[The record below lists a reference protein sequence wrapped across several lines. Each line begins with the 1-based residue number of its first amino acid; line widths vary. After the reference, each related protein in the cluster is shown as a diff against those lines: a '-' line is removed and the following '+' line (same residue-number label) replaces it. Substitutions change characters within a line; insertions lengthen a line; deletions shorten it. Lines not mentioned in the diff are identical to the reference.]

1 MFSDIFQAKM
11 SELMAT
17 LEFVRTYL
25 DDLLCISKG
34 SLEDHLTKLRRVF
47 IRLRDAGLTVNA
59 RKSSFCAM
67 ETEYLGYVLSRDG
80 IKPQPKKVQAILA
93 LTPPQNVKQLRRFL
107 GMVQYYRDIWARRS
121 EVLAPLT
128 NLVGECGHTKVT
140 KANKTKKKLW
150 HWDSIHQQAFDTVK
164 ATITRDVTLAYPDYS
179 QGFEIYT
186 DSSKFQLGA
195 VITQNNRPLAF
206 FSRKLSQA
214 QQKYSVTE
222 QELLAIVETLKEFKG
237 MLWGQ
242 QITVYTDH
250 KNLMQD
256 ALGLTSDRVYRWR
269 LLLKEYGPTVMYIKG
284 IHNTVADAIS
294 RLDYEPVAND
304 RSIWMTFAQCWC
316 YHNTAQPKSSLATT
330 QESMNQVFANRNEE
344 DSIYPLTTREIAE
357 AQQEDKSL
365 LNKGYSTHLI
375 ENIKVLCKDGKM
387 VIPTSLQH
395 RAVAW
400 FHHYLQHPG
409 TKRLEETL
417 RLSMYWKGLR
427 TTVQSHVKKCHSC
440 QVNKRRQ
447 LKYGKLPT
455 KLAITNPWVAL
466 CVDLIGPYTLKG
478 KDKTQIDFMC
488 VTMID
493 PATRWFEIVE
503 LPVSQLQ
510 ELDIST
516 GTKGQRSKDTH
527 VQTKQPYFDKTSATV
542 GNTINRTWFSRYPR
556 SQYII
561 YDNGSKFKLHFET
574 LYDSYGLKRKPTSV
588 RNPQANAIL
597 ERVHQTIMVMLC
609 TADLDMADTVSESDI
624 ADFLTN
630 ASWAVRSTYHTVLKT
645 SPGAAI
651 FGRDMLFDVPYI
663 ADWSKIGEY
672 RQKQTDKN
680 TRREN
685 ASRIDWDYQ
694 PGDKVLLRKD
704 GILRKT
710 ESRYESDPW
719 TITSVHTNG
728 TIRVQRG
735 TKSERLNIRRVTPY
749 FE

>member
-1 MFSDIFQAKM
+1 
-11 SELMAT
+11 
-17 LEFVRTYL
+17 
-25 DDLLCISKG
+25 
-34 SLEDHLTKLRRVF
+34 
-47 IRLRDAGLTVNA
+47 
-59 RKSSFCAM
+59 
-67 ETEYLGYVLSRDG
+67 
-80 IKPQPKKVQAILA
+80 
-93 LTPPQNVKQLRRFL
+93 
-107 GMVQYYRDIWARRS
+107 MVQYYRDIWARHC
-121 EVLAPLT
+121 EILAPLT
-128 NLVGECGHTKVT
+128 NLVGKCGHTKVT
-140 KANKTKKKLW
+140 KANKTKKKPW

-179 QGFEIYT
+179 QGFEIYR

-195 VITQNNRPLAF
+195 AITQNNRPLAF

-256 ALGLTSDRVYRWR
+256 ALGLTSDRVYCWR
-269 LLLKEYGPTVMYIKG
+269 LLLEEYGPTVVYIKG

-294 RLDYEPVAND
+294 RLDYGPVADD
-304 RSIWMTFAQCWC
+304 RSTWMTFAQCWC

-330 QESMNQVFANRNEE
+330 EDSMNQVFANQNKE

-357 AQQEDKSL
+357 AQQYNASL
-365 LNKGYSTHLI
+365 LNKGYSLHLV
-375 ENIKVLCKDGKM
+375 ENIKVLCKDGNM
-387 VIPTSLQH
+387 VIPRSLQH

-400 FHHYLQHPG
+400 FRYYLQHPR
-409 TKRLEETL
+409 TKRLKETL
-417 RLSMYWKGLR
+417 QLLMYWKGLR

-455 KLAITNPWVAL
+455 KLAITNPWEAL

-493 PATRWFEIVE
+493 PATSWFEIVE
-503 LPVSQLQ
+503 LPVSHFQ
-510 ELDIST
+510 ELDI
-516 GTKGQRSKDTH
+516 
-527 VQTKQPYFDKTSATV
+527 P
-542 GNTINRTWFSRYPR
+542 
-556 SQYII
+556 
-561 YDNGSKFKLHFET
+561 
-574 LYDSYGLKRKPTSV
+574 
-588 RNPQANAIL
+588 
-597 ERVHQTIMVMLC
+597 
-609 TADLDMADTVSESDI
+609 TADLDMAATINESDI

-630 ASWAVRSTYHTVLKT
+630 AAWAVRSTYHTVLKT

-651 FGRDMLFDVPYI
+651 FGRDMLFDIPYI

-672 RQKQTDKN
+672 RQRQTDKD
-680 TRREN
+680 TRQEN

-694 PGDKVLLRKD
+694 PGDKVLLQKD

-728 TIRVQRG
+728 TITVQRR
-735 TKSERLNIRRVTPY
+735 TISER
-749 FE
+749 